1 MCSRCDVVESARV
14 RHGGVLSIGDAT
26 GLTVLDERHPDVD
39 GGLHA
44 RPVPERFRPVQSW
57 SLGSLDEI
65 TVLRLTLLAATAP
78 AGREP
83 TEYLQD
89 VPERMVLVASE
100 LATNALTHGAP
111 PTVVTLMSDGAGFLV
126 DVADR
131 DMSSEPRIAG
141 DRPLGAGGFGLVIA
155 RRLAQ
160 EVGWYVDDAS
170 KHVWAAFPKLIATP
184 SQVTR

>member
-1 MCSRCDVVESARV
+1 M
-14 RHGGVLSIGDAT
+14 
-26 GLTVLDERHPDVD
+26 LDEQHPDVD
-39 GGLHA
+39 GGLDA
-44 RPVPERFRPVQSW
+44 RPAPERFRPVRVW
-57 SLGSLDEI
+57 SLDSVDEVA
-65 TVLRLTLLAATAP
+65 VLRRELLAATAP
-78 AGREP
+78 AGRGE
-83 TEYLQD
+83 TAYLQD

-131 DMSSEPRIAG
+131 DLASSPRIAG

-160 EVGWYVDDAS
+160 DVGWYTDDVD
-170 KHVWAAFPKLIATP
+170 KHVWATFPRLIDGP
-184 SQVTR
+184 SAVGR